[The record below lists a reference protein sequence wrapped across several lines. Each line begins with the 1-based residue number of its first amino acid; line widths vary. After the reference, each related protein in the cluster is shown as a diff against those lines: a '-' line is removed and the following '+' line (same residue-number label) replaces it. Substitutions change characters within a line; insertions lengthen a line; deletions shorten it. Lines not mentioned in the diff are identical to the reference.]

1 MNYYFENYVDAGA
14 LYAFLDRLGL
24 VAMETDGSAGYAVL
38 NAFGLVV
45 NSSDKAYEVGFGVFN
60 MLGALVQFFGVIF
73 LSGFW
78 QTVMVRN
85 AFLLFASH
93 LLPFYSFVLFSGK
106 SGCGNDVCIEF
117 PEESG
122 IRADCTFVVGDDCR
136 CSRLFRI

>member
-60 MLGALVQFFGVIF
+60 MLGALVQFFGVIL
-73 LSGFW
+73 LSGFLAN
-78 QTVMVRN
+78 RYGKKR
-85 AFLLFASH
+85 ALSFAS
-93 LLPFYSFVLFSGK
+93 LTAIFTALFYFREK
-106 SGCGNDVCIEF
+106 
-117 PEESG
+117 
-122 IRADCTFVVGDDCR
+122 RMWKR
-136 CSRLFRI
+136 CLY

>member
-1 MNYYFENYVDAGA
+1 MDAGA

-73 LSGFW
+73 LSGFLANRYGKKR
-78 QTVMVRN
+78 V
-85 AFLLFASH
+85 LLFASH
-93 LLPFYSFVLFSGK
+93 LLPFLQLCSIFREK
-106 SGCGNDVCIEF
+106 
-117 PEESG
+117 
-122 IRADCTFVVGDDCR
+122 RMWKR
-136 CSRLFRI
+136 CLY

>member
-1 MNYYFENYVDAGA
+1 MDAGA

-60 MLGALVQFFGVIF
+60 MLGALVQFFGVIL

-85 AFLLFASH
+85 AFYR
-93 LLPFYSFVLFSGK
+93 LPLTYGHFYSFVLFPGK
-106 SGCGNDVCIEF
+106 SGCGNDVCTEF
-117 PEESG
+117 PEEFG
-122 IRADCTFVVGDDCR
+122 IRADCTFVVGDDCG